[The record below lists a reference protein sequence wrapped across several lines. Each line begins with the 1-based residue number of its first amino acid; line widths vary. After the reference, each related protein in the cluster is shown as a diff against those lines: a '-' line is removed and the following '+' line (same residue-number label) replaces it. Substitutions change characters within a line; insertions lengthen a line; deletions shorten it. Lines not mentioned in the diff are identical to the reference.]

1 LGKNSV
7 FGKYLILK
15 NQKYIQIGDN
25 FSCLDRF
32 RLEAWDNYQ
41 GVKYSP
47 MIRIGNNVVFNTDV
61 HIGCINSI
69 TIGDNCLFGSR
80 IYITDHD
87 HGGTTIQDLELPP
100 IKRELKSKG
109 PVVIEENVYCGEG
122 VVILSGVRIGKN
134 AILGSN
140 SVITS
145 DVPENTVVAGIP
157 ARIIK
162 NIC

>member
-1 LGKNSV
+1 
-7 FGKYLILK
+7 
-15 NQKYIQIGDN
+15 
-25 FSCLDRF
+25 
-32 RLEAWDNYQ
+32 
-41 GVKYSP
+41 